1 MKSIVNF
8 LIFLAVAGGIYFGY
22 KWFKSSDI
30 ASGLS
35 DTPGKTYAVIVGVS
49 DYKYLAPPSATNRNP
64 PFDLN
69 YCDDDARLVYNFFQS
84 PEGGSVPAENMILLL
99 DNQASTANVIGQ
111 MRKLFS
117 KSTSKDRIVFFFS
130 GHGSDGVFCPYD
142 YDRTNV
148 LSKSAIAAVFRE
160 SRAKTRLLFGDA
172 CHAGSM
178 LKNASSTRA
187 VPGAVSKTDDEQ
199 AGFAGFMAS
208 RSDQTSGED
217 ANPNGTHHG
226 FFTNYFVE
234 GAKGKADKDNNRIV
248 TISELYSYVR
258 ANLIRRTNG
267 QQIPVTLGKFSD
279 KMAFSY
285 LPAVN

>member
-1 MKSIVNF
+1 MKSTLNF

-30 ASGLS
+30 ISGLS
-35 DTPGKTYAVIVGVS
+35 DTPGTTYAVIVGVS
-49 DYKYLAPPSATNRNP
+49 DYKYLSSPSVTNRQP

-69 YCDDDARLVYNFFQS
+69 YCDDDARLVYDFFQS

-99 DNQASTANVIGQ
+99 DNQANTSNVIGQ

-117 KSTSKDRIVFFFS
+117 KSTSKDRIVFYFS

-148 LSKSAIAAVFRE
+148 LSKGAIAAVFRE

-187 VPGAVSKTDDEQ
+187 VPDSDSKIEDEQ

-208 RSDQTSGED
+208 RSDQFSQED
-217 ANPNGTHHG
+217 SDPNGTHHG

-248 TISELYSYVR
+248 TINELYSYVR
-258 ANLIRRTNG
+258 ANLIRKTNG
-267 QQIPVTLGKFSD
+267 KQVPVTLGKFSD

-285 LPAVN
+285 LPKI

>member
-1 MKSIVNF
+1 MKSIINF

-22 KWFKSSDI
+22 KWLKSSDI
-30 ASGLS
+30 VSGLS
-35 DTPGKTYAVIVGVS
+35 EVSGTTYAVIVGVS
-49 DYKYLAPPSATNRNP
+49 DYKYLSPPSATNRQP

-69 YCDDDARLVYNFFQS
+69 YCDDDARLVYDFFQS
-84 PEGGSVPAENMILLL
+84 PEGGSVHVENMILLV
-99 DNQASTANVIGQ
+99 DNQASTANVINQ

-117 KSTSKDRIVFFFS
+117 KSTSKDRIVFYFS

-142 YDRTNV
+142 YDNTNT
-148 LSKSAIAAVFRE
+148 LSKSAIAAIFRE

-178 LKNASSTRA
+178 LKNAASIRA
-187 VPGAVSKTDDEQ
+187 IPNSKIEDEQ

-208 RSDQTSGED
+208 RSDQFSQED
-217 ANPNGTHHG
+217 SDPNGTHHG

-234 GAKGKADKDNNRIV
+234 GAKGKADKDNDRIV

-258 ANLIRRTNG
+258 TNLIKTTNG
-267 QQIPVTLGKFSD
+267 KQVPVTLGKFSD

-285 LPAVN
+285 LPPIN